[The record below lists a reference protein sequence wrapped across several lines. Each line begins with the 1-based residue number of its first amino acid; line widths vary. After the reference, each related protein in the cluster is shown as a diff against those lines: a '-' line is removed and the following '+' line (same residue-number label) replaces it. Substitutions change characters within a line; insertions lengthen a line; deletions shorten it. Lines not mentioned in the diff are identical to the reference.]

1 MSELFTG
8 ERRLLYRRRLE
19 EMAYV
24 LFKLGKEEEARVS
37 LAVAIDLEKPVNPIQ
52 PNPFLFQLVVKSIF
66 TLLAEAYEKKVKE
79 PSLIV
84 KP

>member
-1 MSELFTG
+1 
-8 ERRLLYRRRLE
+8 
-19 EMAYV
+19 MAYV
-24 LFKLGKEEEARVS
+24 LFKLGREEEARIS

-52 PNPFLFQLVVKSIF
+52 PNLFLFQLVVKSIF
-66 TLLAEAYEKKVKE
+66 TLLAEAYEKKVKD